1 MTLYLLERG
10 DKFLLPNVAALFA
23 NNERFF
29 AYIALVIILFDIR
42 PRRLL
47 TDIRI
52 VRDMPFSMRRVLTFC
67 FSIIIGQKITQRRFN
82 FPIVAANLLRSYL
95 I

>member
-10 DKFLLPNVAALFA
+10 YKFLLPNVAALFA

-67 FSIIIGQKITQRRFN
+67 FSIIGQKITQRRFN
-82 FPIVAANLLRSYL
+82 FSIMAANLLRSYL